1 MEVDDIEEMI
11 KHKAPWIRPSWTDFS
26 DAEQRQM
33 TMLPRKE
40 CTLLIS
46 GRLISTRLVRHGR
59 FSVPWLD

>member
-26 DAEQRQM
+26 EAEQRQM

-46 GRLISTRLVRHGR
+46 GRLISTRLVRH
-59 FSVPWLD
+59 